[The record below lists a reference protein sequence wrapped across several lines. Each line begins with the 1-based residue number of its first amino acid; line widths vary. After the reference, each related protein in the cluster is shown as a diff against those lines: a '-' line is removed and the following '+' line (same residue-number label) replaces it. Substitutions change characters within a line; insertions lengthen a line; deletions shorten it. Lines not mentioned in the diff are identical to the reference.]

1 MTVFEIQNI
10 LTVMNTSSSSEEIA
24 IFVRV
29 AETGSFAA
37 AAGELALTPS
47 GVSKA
52 VTRLEDRLGVRL
64 MQRTTR
70 RLVLTAEGVTLLARG
85 REILAAIEAAEAE
98 VTIARGK
105 PRGLLKVNT
114 GTAYAKHRLAPL
126 LPAFQMRYPDIT
138 FDLSIA
144 DRRVDVIGEQIDVAI
159 RTGGSGDSSLITR
172 RIGDMRRIICA
183 SPAYLARHGAPLV
196 PADLAKHNCLLIS
209 GFARLAAWP
218 MRIDGRVVNLNVKGT
233 VVCDSA
239 ELLLDMTLA
248 GLGIARFGDFLAE
261 DALARGLLVPLLVEH
276 HVVEVAPISA
286 LMPPG
291 RQHLPRVRVFVDFLA
306 MNGGRGHLP
315 LS

>member
-1 MTVFEIQNI
+1 
-10 LTVMNTSSSSEEIA
+10 MNKTSSSEEIA

-29 AETGSFAA
+29 VEAGSFAA
-37 AAGELALTPS
+37 AAEELSLTPS

-70 RLVLTAEGVTLLARG
+70 RLVLTGEGETLLARG
-85 REILAAIEAAEAE
+85 RDILAAIEAAEAE
-98 VTIARGK
+98 VTISRGK

-126 LPAFQMRYPDIT
+126 LPAFQTRYPDISLE
-138 FDLSIA
+138 LSIA
-144 DRRVDVIGEQIDVAI
+144 DRRIDVIGEQIDVAI

-172 RIGDMRRIICA
+172 RLGDMRRIICA
-183 SPAYLARHGAPLV
+183 SPAYLARHGEPTV
-196 PADLAKHNCLLIS
+196 PADLARHNCLLLS

-218 MRIDGRVVNLNVKGT
+218 MRTDGGITEMNVKGT
-233 VVCDSA
+233 VTCDSA

-261 DALARGLLVPLLVEH
+261 EALARGDLVPLLVKH
-276 HVVEVAPISA
+276 HVVEVQPISA

-291 RQHLPRVRVFVDFLA
+291 RQHLPRVRAFVDFLA
-306 MNGGRGHLP
+306 AGTKQAPLP
-315 LS
+315 HS